1 MGSDFYRYERVLSF
15 LIFGFGPAMSDLTL
29 LEVFIL
35 ILLLK
40 VLLLF
45 IFDDPRRDRGV
56 VFIDWKLGFVE
67 GFIIAQL
74 YSDFVEK
81 SLNIL

>member
-1 MGSDFYRYERVLSF
+1 
-15 LIFGFGPAMSDLTL
+15 MSDLTL

-56 VFIDWKLGFVE
+56 VFIDRKLGFVE
-67 GFIIAQL
+67 GFVGVWEVGMGRGVVGVLDVIDDGWGCRGVIGG
-74 YSDFVEK
+74 SGD
-81 SLNIL
+81 